1 MEAGVW
7 SLDGKRSVE
16 IRNYSTYLNKT
27 IDSDTRDTENLS
39 AILVPKGNSEYV
51 VAHDAGITLAE
62 NILSKDV
69 TAHEILTSA
78 KNEIQKLRENID

>member
-16 IRNYSTYLNKT
+16 IRNYSTYLNKN
-27 IDSDTRDTENLS
+27 INSDTENLS
-39 AILVPKGNSEYV
+39 AILVPKENSEYV

-69 TAHEILTSA
+69 TAQEILTSA
-78 KNEIQKLRENID
+78 KNEIQKLRENVD

>member
-16 IRNYSTYLNKT
+16 IRNYSTYLNKN
-27 IDSDTRDTENLS
+27 INSDTENLS
-39 AILVPKGNSEYV
+39 AILVPKENSEYV

-78 KNEIQKLRENID
+78 KNEIQKLRENVD

>member
-16 IRNYSTYLNKT
+16 IRNYSTYLNKN
-27 IDSDTRDTENLS
+27 INSDTENLS
-39 AILVPKGNSEYV
+39 AILVPKENSEYV
-51 VAHDAGITLAE
+51 VAHDSGITLAE

-69 TAHEILTSA
+69 TAQEILTSA
-78 KNEIQKLRENID
+78 KNEIQKLRENVD

>member
-16 IRNYSTYLNKT
+16 IRNYSTYLNKN
-27 IDSDTRDTENLS
+27 INSDTENLS
-39 AILVPKGNSEYV
+39 AILVPKENGEYV

-69 TAHEILTSA
+69 TAQEILTSA
-78 KNEIQKLRENID
+78 KNEIQKLRENVD

>member
-27 IDSDTRDTENLS
+27 INSDTENLS
-39 AILVPKGNSEYV
+39 AILVPKENSEYV
-51 VAHDAGITLAE
+51 VAHDAEITLAE

-69 TAHEILTSA
+69 TAQEILTSA
-78 KNEIQKLRENID
+78 KNEIQKLRENVD